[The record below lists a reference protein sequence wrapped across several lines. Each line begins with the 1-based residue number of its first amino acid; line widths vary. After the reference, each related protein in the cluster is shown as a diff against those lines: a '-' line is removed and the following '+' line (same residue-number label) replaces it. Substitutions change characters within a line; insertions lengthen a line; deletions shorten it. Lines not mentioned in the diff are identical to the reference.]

1 MAETVSGR
9 LPEEV
14 VQALDEMGEATG
26 RTRSE
31 VLRDV
36 VQRGLSEARLERALE
51 AYRRGNASL
60 GRASRIA
67 DVPVTVFLDELKDA
81 GIPFRYGAEDVEQ
94 DLSWA
99 DEG

>member
-9 LPEEV
+9 LPEDLVE
-14 VQALDEMGEATG
+14 ALDEMGDATG

-36 VQRGLSEARLERALE
+36 VQRGVAEARLERGLE
-51 AYRRGNASL
+51 AYRRGEASL

-67 DVPVTVFLDELKDA
+67 DVPITVFLGELRNA
-81 GIPFRYGAEDVEQ
+81 GIPFQYGVADVEQ
-94 DLSWA
+94 DLAWA
-99 DEG
+99 DED